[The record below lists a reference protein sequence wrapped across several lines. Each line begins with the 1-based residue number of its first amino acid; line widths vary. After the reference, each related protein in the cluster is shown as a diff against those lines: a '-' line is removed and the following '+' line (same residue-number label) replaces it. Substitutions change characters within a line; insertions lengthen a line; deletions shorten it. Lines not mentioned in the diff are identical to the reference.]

1 MPSAALVL
9 MLLVLT
15 AIECPVQDVS
25 LLWTIDWFV
34 DRSCSY
40 IASLFTYYVCRCRTT
55 NNMLGDCYGAAI
67 VEKLSSHELN
77 LMDKLDKEGDS
88 EHIEKNSDSNKE
100 SLPKEM
106 TSI

>member
-1 MPSAALVL
+1 
-9 MLLVLT
+9 
-15 AIECPVQDVS
+15 
-25 LLWTIDWFV
+25 
-34 DRSCSY
+34 
-40 IASLFTYYVCRCRTT
+40 
-55 NNMLGDCYGAAI
+55 MLGDCYGAAI

-88 EHIEKNSDSNKE
+88 KQKEENCNSNKE